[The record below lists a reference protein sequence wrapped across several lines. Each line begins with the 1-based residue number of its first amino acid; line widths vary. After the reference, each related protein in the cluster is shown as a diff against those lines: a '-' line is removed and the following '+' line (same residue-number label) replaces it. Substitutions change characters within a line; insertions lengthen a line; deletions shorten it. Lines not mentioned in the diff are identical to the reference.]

1 MTGTWA
7 PLLRSEWRKV
17 ITTKM
22 LWVLALIGIAYSC
35 VNAVTLSLV
44 ASGLFPGV
52 PMGEDGSML
61 LDPDYI
67 TTLLAQVG
75 TAATFVLILGIIAV
89 TGEYR
94 HMTITS
100 TFLSTPRRGRVLT
113 AKMVLYGFLG
123 ALIAVVTMAAVT
135 VVLAITLLRLDHAP
149 ITASSIL
156 TVALGALVGFT
167 LYAVLGVSL
176 GALIRSQIAAIILAL
191 VWVLLLEAL
200 VGLAFPS
207 VAKWLPGRRAQL
219 RDGRQRRGGHDRRA
233 HRRRPPA
240 ALGRSARAARL
251 LRRAGRARGADHPAP
266 RHHLAPCT
274 DPARL
279 EFPSVPPGC
288 ASP

>member
-1 MTGTWA
+1 VTGTWA

-17 ITTKM
+17 VTTKM

-176 GALIRSQIAAIILAL
+176 GALIRSQIGAIILAL

-207 VAKWLPGRRAQL
+207 VAKWLPGGALNSVMDVSVEADMTGALTAADRL
-219 RDGRQRRGGHDRRA
+219 PPWGGVLVLLA
-233 HRRRPPA
+233 YSA
-240 ALGRSARAARL
+240 VLGALAVRTT
-251 LRRAGRARGADHPAP
+251 LRRDI
-266 RHHLAPCT
+266 T
-274 DPARL
+274 
-279 EFPSVPPGC
+279 
-288 ASP
+288 